1 MSKTLLCRWHKK
13 FEDGFTGHKDGSRP
27 GQPKAIV
34 TNAFI
39 AAVAGLIGRDARL
52 TWQTI
57 AYSVCIL
64 SGSAHNILT
73 QKLELIKA
81 LLCRPH
87 RLA

>member
-1 MSKTLLCRWHKK
+1 MSKTLLCRWHNT
-13 FEDGFTGHKDGSRP
+13 FQDGFTDHKEGSRP

-52 TWQTI
+52 TWQNS

-64 SGSAHNILT
+64 LESAHAILT
-73 QKLELIKA
+73 QMLELIKA
-81 LLCRPH
+81 LLCGTPSFD
-87 RLA
+87 